1 MSLGGLRGECQGST
15 VAGPLDTL
23 GARMLQRLHLINVG
37 PAPEM
42 EVELSPRINLI
53 TGDNGLGKSFL
64 LDISWWALT
73 RTWPAGVNHRLVSGR
88 MARPRGS
95 GRASIEFRFDGAAT
109 TSGYVAEFD
118 RQAQAWRGRPGRPAN
133 PGLVLYAQADGSFS
147 LWDPARNY
155 WRTAGDVDVSERRPA
170 YVFSPGEVWDGLR
183 ADDGA
188 VICNGLLTDWALW
201 QKERG
206 EAIEWLADVLKA
218 LSPPGDQLAPG
229 ELVRLGIDSVQDI
242 PTIRMPYGL
251 DVPVLHASAGI
262 RRIVALAYLLVWSWR
277 EHDRASDQLD
287 QPRARQVIFL
297 IDELEAH
304 LHPRWQRQIL
314 GPLLDIVGS
323 LAEEDASV
331 QIVAATHSPLV
342 AASMEPLYN
351 EVLDAWFDLD
361 LDTRAEPPR
370 VVLERRPFVRR
381 GDASSWLT
389 SEAFDLKEARSFE
402 AEKAIQDALALLRG
416 ELPAAELGR
425 VDAALRASMPGVD
438 PFWIRWSAFVERA
451 RGTP

>member
-1 MSLGGLRGECQGST
+1 
-15 VAGPLDTL
+15 
-23 GARMLQRLHLINVG
+23 MLQHLHLTNVG

-64 LDISWWALT
+64 LDIAWWALT
-73 RTWPAGVNHRLVSGR
+73 RTWPASVNRRLVSGR
-88 MARPRGS
+88 MARPRGP
-95 GRASIEFRFDGAAT
+95 GRASIEFRFDGSTT

-118 RQAQAWRGRPGRPAN
+118 RQAQAWRGRAGRPAN

-147 LWDPARNY
+147 LWDPARNF

-188 VICNGLLTDWALW
+188 VLCNGLLTDWALW

-206 EAIEWLADVLKA
+206 EAIEWLEDVLKV
-218 LSPPGDQLAPG
+218 LSPPGDLLAPG
-229 ELVRLGIDSVQDI
+229 ELVRLGIDNVQDI

-304 LHPRWQRQIL
+304 LHPRWQRRIL
-314 GPLLDIVGS
+314 KPLLDIVRS
-323 LAEEDASV
+323 LAEADASV

-342 AASMEPLYN
+342 AASMEPLFDAAQ
-351 EVLDAWFDLD
+351 DAWFDLD
-361 LDTRAEPPR
+361 LDARAVPPT
-370 VVLERRPFVRR
+370 VVLEKRPFVRR

-389 SEAFDLKEARSFE
+389 SDAFDLKEARSFE
-402 AEKAIQDALALLRG
+402 AEGAIQEALALLRG
-416 ELPAAELGR
+416 ELPASEIER
-425 VDAALRASMPGVD
+425 VDAALRASMPGID
-438 PFWIRWSAFVERA
+438 PFWIRWSAFVERSRRA
-451 RGTP
+451 P